1 MAIVRGD
8 YGEGIRRIAGGRF
21 EPGVLEVRPDT
32 PDALIALG
40 LPNLPM
46 HHTTAHAA
54 AEMAPERANGH
65 GVDPAVLL
73 SLPEL
78 LEHPVAAVESGS
90 RDGVIAVV
98 LDAVA
103 GNLDDPLTAM
113 IDPGHRLDAGAE
125 TSWRPTS
132 SSRSTE
138 GATSCERCRTPCP
151 RERRCCTTAQDSG
164 RSSRDARGLGRSAT
178 PREANR
184 TPIAGRL
191 TRGKMG
197 TDGPRWAPS
206 AADPATESL

>member
-1 MAIVRGD
+1 MAIARGD

-54 AEMAPERANGH
+54 AEMAPEGANGH

-90 RDGVIAVV
+90 RDGVLAVV

-103 GNLDDPLTAM
+103 GDRDDPLTAM
-113 IDPGHRLDAGAE
+113 IDPGAPLGCGGQDLMETNFILSVHGRRHIMREVSDALAKG
-125 TSWRPTS
+125 
-132 SSRSTE
+132 
-138 GATSCERCRTPCP
+138 
-151 RERRCCTTAQDSG
+151 
-164 RSSRDARGLGRSAT
+164 
-178 PREANR
+178 EA
-184 TPIAGRL
+184 L
-191 TRGKMG
+191 LY
-197 TDGPRWAPS
+197 DGPRFWSLIARCKRTWEECDSQRSEQNADRRAPHAGQDGHRWAKMGSVGRRPGH
-206 AADPATESL
+206 

>member
-1 MAIVRGD
+1 MAIARGD
-8 YGEGIRRIAGGRF
+8 YGEAIRRIAGGRF

-65 GVDPAVLL
+65 EVDPAVLL
-73 SLPEL
+73 SLPKL

-103 GNLDDPLTAM
+103 GDLDDPLTAM
-113 IDPGHRLDAGAE
+113 IDPGAPLGC
-125 TSWRPTS
+125 
-132 SSRSTE
+132 
-138 GATSCERCRTPCP
+138 G
-151 RERRCCTTAQDSG
+151 G
-164 RSSRDARGLGRSAT
+164 RGLMETNFILSVHGRRHIM
-178 PREANR
+178 REVSDAL
-184 TPIAGRL
+184 AKGEAL
-191 TRGKMG
+191 LY
-197 TDGPRWAPS
+197 DGPRFWSLIARCKRTWAECDS
-206 AADPATESL
+206 QRSEQNADRRAPHAGQDGHRWAKMGSIGRRPGH

>member
-1 MAIVRGD
+1 MAMARGD

-46 HHTTAHAA
+46 HHAAAHAA
-54 AEMAPERANGH
+54 AEMAPEGVNGH

-78 LEHPVAAVESGS
+78 LEHPVAAVESTR

-103 GNLDDPLTAM
+103 GDRDDPLTAM
-113 IDPGHRLDAGAE
+113 IDPGAPLGCGGGDLMETNFILSVHGRRHIMREVSDALAKG
-125 TSWRPTS
+125 
-132 SSRSTE
+132 
-138 GATSCERCRTPCP
+138 
-151 RERRCCTTAQDSG
+151 
-164 RSSRDARGLGRSAT
+164 
-178 PREANR
+178 EA
-184 TPIAGRL
+184 L
-191 TRGKMG
+191 LY
-197 TDGPRWAPS
+197 DGPRFWSLIARCKRTWGECDSRRGEHDEGRTAPHAGQDGHRWVKMGS
-206 AADPATESL
+206 IGR